1 MKEFNNKIKE
11 ITDMILNK
19 TLESNEVSNM
29 EVNLTPVYD
38 ETRQAEIVFGLDNR
52 VVRVEISGAKEIFG
66 TVTVEIDHIS
76 HSRDL
81 EDFEQVLNNL
91 DKFENPSREEVEEMK
106 TKWREESNKRFEK
119 ELLKDI
125 EGSNE

>member
-1 MKEFNNKIKE
+1 MKEFNNKVKE
-11 ITDMILNK
+11 IADMILNK

-52 VVRVEISGAKEIFG
+52 VVRVEISGVKEMFG
-66 TVTVEIDHIS
+66 TITIEMDHMS

-81 EDFEQVLNNL
+81 EDFEQVLNNF
-91 DKFENPSREEVEEMK
+91 DKFENPSREEVEEIK
-106 TKWREESNKRFEK
+106 AKWKAERRKRSDQ
-119 ELLKDI
+119 ELLKDR
-125 EGSNE
+125 E